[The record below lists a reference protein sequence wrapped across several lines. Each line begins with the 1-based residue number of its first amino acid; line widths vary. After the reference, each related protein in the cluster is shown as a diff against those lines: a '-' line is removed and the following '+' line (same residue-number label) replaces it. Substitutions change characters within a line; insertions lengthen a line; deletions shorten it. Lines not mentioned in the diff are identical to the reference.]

1 MGESPKISDAV
12 ALEAKRF
19 IEGVADGSIVI
30 SGKEG
35 WHRVSAAKDLYRF
48 YQAQEKY
55 PSAEKRAHLASTTN
69 APADVR
75 DLEHLTDEDLNAKV
89 VSIRGRQAG

>member
-1 MGESPKISDAV
+1 MGESPKISDEV
-12 ALEAKRF
+12 ALEARKF
-19 IEGVADGSIVI
+19 LEEVALGEISV

-35 WHRVSAAKDLYRF
+35 FARLSAAKDLYRF

-89 VSIRGRQAG
+89 VAIRGRKTG

>member
-55 PSAEKRAHLASTTN
+55 TPEKRAHLASTTN